1 MSSTLPMTPFLRRV
15 LIADALSCAAAGAVM
30 ALGARVLPAWLG
42 LPGSLL
48 LAAGSMLLPYS
59 LLLLWLARRTALP
72 RPVLGVVIACN
83 VLWAIDCAAVVLGS
97 AFAPSRL
104 GVAFVVA
111 QALTV
116 LAFAELEFVAL
127 RRARAATAA

>member
-1 MSSTLPMTPFLRRV
+1 MSSVPMTSFLRRV
-15 LIADALSCAAAGAVM
+15 LIADALSCAATGAVM
-30 ALGARVLPAWLG
+30 VLGARVLPAWLG

-59 LLLLWLARRTALP
+59 LLLLWLARRPGLP
-72 RPVLGVVIACN
+72 AAVIGTVIACN
-83 VLWAIDCAAVVLGS
+83 VLWALDCAAVLFAD

-104 GVAFVVA
+104 GVAFVAA

-116 LAFAELEFVAL
+116 LALAELEFVAL
-127 RRARAATAA
+127 RRARPAASA